1 MGTNDYTIFSFV
13 KRNARI
19 YGNRIALIS
28 GNERITHSQF
38 LEKVNQLSC
47 GLMGAGVEKGDRIG
61 ILSQNSLEYV
71 YLCGAAAKIG
81 AIILPINWR
90 LDSGE
95 IEYIISDG
103 TPKIVFV
110 SSEFQDRIKPLI
122 SRFGFIKKTYALDQ
136 AEGFFEAFNH
146 LMDREETIPEGDIRS
161 DDDYLIIYTAAVQGR
176 PRGALLSHQNVI
188 ASNLESI
195 YYWTLT
201 KEDVH
206 LLILPMYHIAGLGMV
221 LSVMQV
227 GGSSIIIPKFD
238 ADLALKHIQEDKVTV
253 FGEFPPILKT
263 LVEKVEGGNYDLS
276 SVRHVVGLDDPDIIK
291 KFQEMSGG
299 TFWSAYGQSETTGIF
314 SFAPYFERPGSA
326 GLPSFMAEVEI
337 VDEYDNFVETGQ
349 SGEIVIRGPMV
360 FKGYWNLEKENAY
373 IFRNGWH
380 HTGDMGSFDADGYL
394 WYKGRSTTKELI
406 KTGGENVYPAEVETA
421 ILKHPAVKEAAVFG
435 VPDSKWGETIKAVC
449 VLKQGER
456 LTEIELIEFVAGRIA
471 RYKKPNHVVFTS
483 SLPKNEN
490 GLIDRQKVKADYE
503 KV

>member
-1 MGTNDYTIFSFV
+1 MDPNDYTIFSFI

-28 GNERITHSQF
+28 GSERITHRQF
-38 LEKVNQLSC
+38 LERVNRLSR
-47 GLMGAGVEKGDRIG
+47 GLMGAGVGKGDRIG

-81 AIILPINWR
+81 AVLLPINWR
-90 LDSGE
+90 LDSKE

-103 TPKIVFV
+103 TPKIIFV
-110 SSEFQDRIKPLI
+110 SSEFQDMMKPLI
-122 SRFGFIKKTYALDQ
+122 SKFGLIKKTYALDQ
-136 AEGFFEAFNH
+136 AEGFSEAFNN
-146 LMDREETIPEGDIRS
+146 LMMGEGISPEGDIRS
-161 DDDYLIIYTAAVQGR
+161 DDDYVIIYTAAVQGR
-176 PRGALLSHQNVI
+176 PRGALISHQNVI
-188 ASNLESI
+188 ASNLQSI
-195 YYWTLT
+195 YYWKLT

-206 LLILPMYHIAGLGMV
+206 LLILPLFHIAGLGMV
-221 LSVMQV
+221 LNVMQV
-227 GGSSIIIPKFD
+227 GGSSIIIPKFEVN
-238 ADLALKHIQEDKVTV
+238 LALQHIQKDRVTI
-253 FGEFPPILKT
+253 FGEFPPILKS
-263 LVEKVEGGNYDLS
+263 LVEKAEAGNYNLS
-276 SVRHVVGLDDPDIIK
+276 SVRHVVGLDYPDTIK

-299 TFWSAYGQSETTGIF
+299 TFWSVYGQSETSGVFT
-314 SFAPYFERPGSA
+314 FAPYLEKPGSA

-337 VDEYDNFVETGQ
+337 VDEHDNVVETGQ

-380 HTGDMGSFDADGYL
+380 HTGDMGSFDAEGYL

-421 ILKHPAVKEAAVFG
+421 ILKHPAIKEAVVFG

-449 VLKQGER
+449 VLKEGER
-456 LTEIELIEFVAGRIA
+456 LNEMELVEFVAGRIA

-490 GLIDRQKVKADYE
+490 GLIDRQKIKADYE

>member
-1 MGTNDYTIFSFV
+1 MDPNNYNIFSFI

-19 YGNRIALIS
+19 YGNRIALIL
-28 GNERITHSQF
+28 GNERITHGQF
-38 LEKVNQLSC
+38 LENVNQLSC
-47 GLMGAGVEKGDRIG
+47 GLMDAGVEKGDRIA
-61 ILSQNSLEYV
+61 ILSQNSLAYA

-81 AIILPINWR
+81 AILLPLNWR
-90 LDSGE
+90 LDSEE

-103 TPKIVFV
+103 TPKIIFV
-110 SSEFQDRIKPLI
+110 SSEFQDMMKPLI
-122 SRFGFIKKTYALDQ
+122 PKFCFIKKTYALGQ
-136 AEGFFEAFNH
+136 ADGFFEAFND
-146 LMDREETIPEGDIRS
+146 LMISEGISPEGNIRS
-161 DDDYLIIYTAAVQGR
+161 DDDYMIIYTAAVEGR

-188 ASNLESI
+188 ASNLQSI
-195 YYWTLT
+195 YYWALT

-206 LLILPMYHIAGLGMV
+206 LLLLPFFHIAGLGMV

-227 GGSSIIIPKFD
+227 GGSNIIIPKFD
-238 ADLALKHIQEDKVTV
+238 VDLALKHIQEDKVTV

-263 LVEKVEGGNYDLS
+263 LMEKAEGGNYDLS
-276 SVRHVVGLDDPDIIK
+276 SVRHVVGLDHPDTIK

-299 TFWSAYGQSETTGIF
+299 TFWSVYGQSETSGVFT
-314 SFAPYFERPGSA
+314 FAPYFEKPGSA

-360 FKGYWNLEKENAY
+360 FKGYWNQEKDNAY

-394 WYKGRSTTKELI
+394 WYKGRSTTKDLI

-421 ILKHPAVKEAAVFG
+421 ILKHPAVKEAVVFG

-490 GLIDRQKVKADYE
+490 GFVDRQKVKADYG
-503 KV
+503 KA